1 MQRVIFLFM
10 PTMRCFVIGCICFP
24 ALLAYSQSAAPTA
37 VIYTTAGRITCILL
51 TDARPVTSAHFIGLA
66 EGTEP
71 WVTPDG
77 SPGGGKPFYDG
88 TRIYPRSAGI
98 AAGTRATPSQ

>member
-10 PTMRCFVIGCICFP
+10 PTMRCFVIGYICFP

-37 VIYTTAGRITCILL
+37 VIYTTAGRITCILI